1 MRFDLDTDNKR
12 GGGWVGLNAKGN
24 VKRWMEVGMPKR
36 VGRREHE
43 LPPAAKMLLE
53 LPAGG
58 THHACVYVY
67 SMSRSYEYLK
77 RLVAFFSLLLS
88 FSFSFSAAA
97 AAVDFPLQLQLLCSA
112 RARCRRRHMFVHSL
126 FLLLL
131 LLLRMSWL

>member
-1 MRFDLDTDNKR
+1 
-12 GGGWVGLNAKGN
+12 
-24 VKRWMEVGMPKR
+24 MEVGMPKR

-97 AAVDFPLQLQLLCSA
+97 AAVDFPLQLQLLCQGTLSPETHVCA
-112 RARCRRRHMFVHSL
+112 LVVAAVVVAVAYVMTVERDIFICGCYYVISYT
-126 FLLLL
+126 
-131 LLLRMSWL
+131 